1 MCAKGTIHA
10 NTRVREAITIFMKNW
25 YQKEFEEV
33 ICINLAN
40 NGQVRMILA
49 FFFFFGW
56 GDFCGS
62 NGLQFMLNC
71 IYADSQI
78 DSSNIFKFTR

>member
-10 NTRVREAITIFMKNW
+10 NTRVRETITIFMKNW
-25 YQKEFEEV
+25 YQKELEEV
-33 ICINLAN
+33 ICINLVN
-40 NGQVRMILA
+40 NCQVRMILA
-49 FFFFFGW
+49 FKIFFGW

-62 NGLQFMLNC
+62 NSLQFMLNC
-71 IYADSQI
+71 IYVDSQI